1 MVYNMKHFLPV
12 TFLALAAAPAAL
24 AQKWEVGFGGGGS
37 FMTSQTITNPIAN
50 ADAGRNAAFAL
61 SAWLDN
67 NSSSG
72 LIGGELRY
80 DYEHG
85 DLKLSSGGTTTTFG
99 SMSNAIHYD
108 FVLNFT
114 PKESA
119 VRPYVL
125 AGGGVK
131 VYSGTGQEQALQPLG
146 NIAAMA
152 DVRDVKALVSVGAG
166 LKFKISPAAQFRV
179 EVHDFLTPFPDK
191 LILPV
196 NGSKVGGWLSDFVI
210 MAGLGFTF

>member
-1 MVYNMKHFLPV
+1 MKHFLSV
-12 TFLALAAAPAAL
+12 TFLVLLASAPAAF

-37 FMTSQTITNPIAN
+37 FLTSQTITNPAGN

-67 NSSSG
+67 NSNG
-72 LIGGELRY
+72 LVGGEMRY

-85 DLKLSSGGTTTTFG
+85 DLKLSSGGTTYTFG
-99 SMSNAIHYD
+99 SMSNAVHYD
-108 FVLNFT
+108 VVLNFT
-114 PKESA
+114 PRESA
-119 VRPYVL
+119 VRPYIA

-131 VYSGTGQEQALQPLG
+131 VYSGTGKEVPFQPLS
-146 NIAAMA
+146 NVAALA

-179 EVHDFLTPFPDK
+179 EVHDYLTPFPNK

-210 MAGLGFTF
+210 MAGLGFSF